1 MGLFAVKI
9 LNETLICVSIT
20 VFHKSEKIQHALLS
34 LEWNVSQDDL
44 VLCFDV
50 LLTEAS
56 NNFA

>member
-1 MGLFAVKI
+1 M
-9 LNETLICVSIT
+9 CVSIT
-20 VFHKSEKIQHALLS
+20 VFHKSEKIQHALSS